1 VAKSKAA
8 AKKRR
13 NPVSRYF
20 RETFVELRKVNWPTR
35 EEATQLTII
44 VLIVVGFMSALLGF
58 LDFVFARFIAFIVS
72 LG

>member
-8 AKKRR
+8 AKKRS
-13 NPVSRYF
+13 NPVFRYF

-44 VLIVVGFMSALLGF
+44 VLIVVGLMSALLGL
-58 LDFVFARFIAFIVS
+58 LDFVFARFIAIIVS

>member
-8 AKKRR
+8 AKKRS
-13 NPVSRYF
+13 NPVFRYF
-20 RETFVELRKVNWPTR
+20 RETLVELRKVNWPTR

-44 VLIVVGFMSALLGF
+44 VLIVVGIMSALLGL
-58 LDFVFARFIAFIVS
+58 LDFVFARLIAFIVT

>member
-1 VAKSKAA
+1 MAKSKAA
-8 AKKRR
+8 AKKRS
-13 NPVSRYF
+13 NPVFRYF

-44 VLIVVGFMSALLGF
+44 VLIVVSLMSALLGL
-58 LDFVFARFIAFIVS
+58 LDFVFAQFIAFIVS